1 VFDAGATEGAIER
14 FSLSEEGYVGAERLL
29 RRLVRQK
36 RGRARRIVL
45 VRAVVVG
52 ISVWVISSAVFGAF
66 LTRFGLAG
74 WSEHVA
80 TASLSIS
87 EVSNAIWRGAL
98 VVLAMMWL
106 VDARTVPDRRGLRVG
121 LASVGVAG
129 LVLWV
134 GSVCSF
140 AVQMMPL
147 GGISRT
153 LADVFPISA
162 YVVGASRAVWTSA
175 LAGLVLMWLIR
186 STESA
191 PGVPG
196 ATRTR

>member
-1 VFDAGATEGAIER
+1 
-14 FSLSEEGYVGAERLL
+14 
-29 RRLVRQK
+29 
-36 RGRARRIVL
+36 
-45 VRAVVVG
+45 
-52 ISVWVISSAVFGAF
+52 
-66 LTRFGLAG
+66 
-74 WSEHVA
+74 
-80 TASLSIS
+80 
-87 EVSNAIWRGAL
+87 
-98 VVLAMMWL
+98 
-106 VDARTVPDRRGLRVG
+106 
-121 LASVGVAG
+121 
-129 LVLWV
+129 
-134 GSVCSF
+134 
-140 AVQMMPL
+140 MMPL